1 MGLACCPDR
10 TAAAAGTWL
19 EPTITAP
26 AARPPAGQAAAG
38 EEEPEDSEGNPSAA
52 AEAGSYDYLLSMP
65 INSLTLEKVQALQ
78 QEAEE
83 TRGEVERLRA
93 TTEKQMWSDDLDA
106 FLQARLLWC
115 IFFWYRLCVALGACG
130 ELQASGTSGAGCL
143 GVRQLRRRLAG
154 RSTAQRAAAWR
165 GQLHNLKAVP
175 WWQMHA
181 LLCSR

>member
-1 MGLACCPDR
+1 MNPPSLSP
-10 TAAAAGTWL
+10 
-19 EPTITAP
+19 PP
-26 AARPPAGQAAAG
+26 ARPPAVQATAG

-106 FLQARLLWC
+106 FLQARLLLYIIC
-115 IFFWYRLCVALGACG
+115 WYRLCVALGACG
-130 ELQASGTSGAGCL
+130 ELQASGAPGAGWMGVWPGGSGAGDW
-143 GVRQLRRRLAG
+143 LAG
-154 RSTAQRAAAWR
+154 AQHSVQQPGVGSCTTLRQYP
-165 GQLHNLKAVP
+165 GG
-175 WWQMHA
+175 QMHA